1 MTFRQPLLSALSRP
15 MTAFMTKLDTP
26 LNPNAS
32 QLREAFLSAT
42 EKAQLPL
49 IASLAAAGEVGYE
62 ILADY
67 LRNYAAES
75 VQVFAKYGAVNAVAA
90 KVYQT
95 LYSTKTDQIQAFL
108 TEYFPN
114 GIVPLKSDRGVDYG
128 PMQRLLADQDFLE
141 ADKLNNLKLCEL
153 AGEASLARKWIYFT
167 EVRALPETDLRT
179 INALWLAHS
188 GGKFGYSVQ
197 REIWAAS
204 GKNLIKLWSK
214 INWKDGNNWTRY
226 PGSFVWTL
234 EAPKGH
240 LPLTNQLRGSRVMD
254 SLMAHPAWDN

>member
-1 MTFRQPLLSALSRP
+1 
-15 MTAFMTKLDTP
+15 MTKLDTP
-26 LNPNAS
+26 LDPNAS
-32 QLREAFLSAT
+32 QLRDAFLSAT
-42 EKAQLPL
+42 EKNQLPL
-49 IASLAAAGEVGYE
+49 VESLAAAGESGHE
-62 ILADY
+62 ILMDY
-67 LRNYAAES
+67 LRDYAAQS

-95 LYSTKTDQIQAFL
+95 LYSAKTPQTQTFL
-108 TEYFPN
+108 TESFPS
-114 GIVPLKSDRGVDYG
+114 GIVPLKSDRDIDYG

-153 AGEASLARKWIYFT
+153 AGEVSLARKWIYFT

-197 REIWAAS
+197 REIWASS
-204 GKNLIKLWSK
+204 GKNLIKLWTK

>member
-1 MTFRQPLLSALSRP
+1 MI
-15 MTAFMTKLDTP
+15 AFMTKLDTS
-26 LNPNAS
+26 LDTNAS
-32 QLREAFLSAT
+32 QLRDAFLSAT
-42 EKAQLPL
+42 EKNQLPL
-49 IASLAAAGEVGYE
+49 IESLTAAGEVGYE
-62 ILADY
+62 VLIDY
-67 LRNYAAES
+67 LRSYASES
-75 VQVFAKYGAVNAVAA
+75 VQIFAKYGAVNAVAA

-95 LYSTKTDQIQAFL
+95 LYSARTPQIQAFL
-108 TEYFPN
+108 TENFPV
-114 GIVPLKSDRGVDYG
+114 GIVPLKSDRGIDYG

-153 AGEASLARKWIYFT
+153 AGDASLARKWIYFT

-188 GGKFGYSVQ
+188 GGRFGYSVQ
-197 REIWAAS
+197 REIWASS

-214 INWKDGNNWTRY
+214 IKWKDGNYWTRY

-254 SLMAHPAWDN
+254 SLMAHPAWEN